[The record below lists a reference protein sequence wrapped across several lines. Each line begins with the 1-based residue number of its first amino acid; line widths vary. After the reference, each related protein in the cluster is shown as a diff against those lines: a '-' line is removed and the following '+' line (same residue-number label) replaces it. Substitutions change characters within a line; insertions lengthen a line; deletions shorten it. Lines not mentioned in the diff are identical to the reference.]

1 MDRQTLLAVLIGT
14 CIVNGI
20 FSPYLRVAIPITAV
34 LMPELFPRTVEWV
47 LFWSSVLLAS
57 ATLLFSGVP
66 AALYER
72 LVERDPQG
80 AASMWIWLAGAAMLS
95 LPAAQNVAASF
106 LASGRA

>member
-1 MDRQTLLAVLIGT
+1 MPDRQTLLPVVLGV

-20 FSPYLRVAIPITAV
+20 FSPYLKLAIPISAV
-34 LMPELFPRTVEWV
+34 LMPEFFPRTVEWV

-72 LVERDPQG
+72 LVESKPESV
-80 AASMWIWLAGAAMLS
+80 ASMWIWLAGAATLS
-95 LPAAQNVAASF
+95 LPAAHRV
-106 LASGRA
+106 L